1 VKKHFVIRY
10 LLFISTA
17 VLISNQVKAQHVND
31 INSVVQRVIDRNIE
45 TIIPHYTD
53 SIKLNEYLENISRCN
68 QTRNDSALIYAYK
81 AIFLAEKSGF
91 VKKISVTLQKL
102 GQYFMLKEDFAN
114 AIRCFINALKI
125 EEKLNNEGR
134 MADLN
139 DELARVY
146 YYQEIFGKALEYHEK
161 ALAIYQNMK
170 DTINIAKVLSHIGSL
185 YDSREYC
192 EQRSPE
198 QKQNDLKFA
207 LDYLNQSI
215 ILSGKKGNMDGVSN
229 GYDAIS
235 AVYNRMNKPEIA
247 IDYIAKALAF
257 YREKKYQEK
266 MANSL
271 YSMGLIYN
279 KLHKYDQALVCFNE
293 AKEISLSDKYMDGI
307 QYLYEAIAQTYDYLK
322 GYKNARNYYIKYM
335 TIRDS
340 VYNNEKS
347 RQIFELE
354 TKYQAEKKQSEIENL
369 TLVKQQRTM
378 VIYFLVALL
387 MIISLLSWMYFRNIR
402 NKKIIADQKLEIKE
416 KQLHELE
423 KERQLVAAKSVL
435 QGEEAER
442 ARLAGDLHDGLGG
455 LLSGVKLKLSFMKEN
470 AVITSENL
478 EHFNHALNLLD
489 DSITEMRRVAQNL
502 MPETLMHY
510 GLRIALNDFI
520 RQVVP
525 EGLPQISFNTFG
537 EDLRFDKELEITV
550 YRVTQELVT
559 NAVKH
564 AHAKQI
570 DIQLFT
576 EKDRVCIQVIDDGI
590 GYENEKSNATKKGHG
605 LKNIDDRVTAFNGR
619 YEILSQPGKGTESTI
634 EFLIS

>member
-1 VKKHFVIRY
+1 
-10 LLFISTA
+10 
-17 VLISNQVKAQHVND
+17 
-31 INSVVQRVIDRNIE
+31 
-45 TIIPHYTD
+45 
-53 SIKLNEYLENISRCN
+53 
-68 QTRNDSALIYAYK
+68 
-81 AIFLAEKSGF
+81 
-91 VKKISVTLQKL
+91 
-102 GQYFMLKEDFAN
+102 
-114 AIRCFINALKI
+114 
-125 EEKLNNEGR
+125 
-134 MADLN
+134 
-139 DELARVY
+139 
-146 YYQEIFGKALEYHEK
+146 
-161 ALAIYQNMK
+161 
-170 DTINIAKVLSHIGSL
+170 
-185 YDSREYC
+185 
-192 EQRSPE
+192 
-198 QKQNDLKFA
+198 
-207 LDYLNQSI
+207 
-215 ILSGKKGNMDGVSN
+215 
-229 GYDAIS
+229 
-235 AVYNRMNKPEIA
+235 
-247 IDYIAKALAF
+247 
-257 YREKKYQEK
+257 
-266 MANSL
+266 
-271 YSMGLIYN
+271 MGLIYN

-347 RQIFELE
+347 KQIFELE

>member
-1 VKKHFVIRY
+1 MKKHFVIRY

-45 TIIPHYTD
+45 TIIPHHTD

-68 QTRNDSALIYAYK
+68 QTRNDSALIYTYK
-81 AIFLAEKSGF
+81 AIFLAEKSGL
-91 VKKISVTLQKL
+91 VKKISVALQKL

-114 AIRCFINALKI
+114 AIMCFINALKI

-215 ILSGKKGNMDGVSN
+215 ILSGKKGNMDGVAN

-235 AVYNRMNKPEIA
+235 AVYNRMNKPDIA

-271 YSMGLIYN
+271 YSLGLIYN

-347 RQIFELE
+347 KQIFELE